1 MPAVPESQ
9 SETGE
14 SSTASPYTLTLNQVY
29 CDGLYLRIG
38 LTLTAPDGNDS
49 LAGYD
54 WLAQNPGGEGWIEIC
69 QAQADGTLLAN
80 GRPFTPRTVLCL
92 KKWTTTPTPPLWT
105 MTWRTTT
112 ADTAATDCQLT
123 VAGLTG
129 VQNAYDA
136 DGSYLRT
143 CWMAAGS

>member
-69 QAQADGTLLAN
+69 QAAGRRHPASERAGLYPQNGFVFEKVDDHTYAAAMDYDLADYN
-80 GRPFTPRTVLCL
+80 G
-92 KKWTTTPTPPLWT
+92 
-105 MTWRTTT
+105 
-112 ADTAATDCQLT
+112 DTAAIDWP
-123 VAGLTG
+123 ADRGGLDRR
-129 VQNAYDA
+129 AEC
-136 DGSYLRT
+136 L
-143 CWMAAGS
+143 

>member
-49 LAGYD
+49 LAVTT
-54 WLAQNPGGEGWIEIC
+54 GW
-69 QAQADGTLLAN
+69 
-80 GRPFTPRTVLCL
+80 PRI
-92 KKWTTTPTPPLWT
+92 
-105 MTWRTTT
+105 R
-112 ADTAATDCQLT
+112 AAK
-123 VAGLTG
+123 
-129 VQNAYDA
+129 
-136 DGSYLRT
+136 
-143 CWMAAGS
+143 AGSRSARRRPTAPC